1 MNVAKKKISGSQ
13 DTGGARDETLP
24 ISHFLFRIYCFLCF
38 SCCVWLSLVS
48 ERIHNCVSEIW
59 AVWDAELVL
68 FYILNKPPSQS
79 LYSSFE
85 RERDKLPN
93 QETCHTSPEGS
104 SSLLTRVG
112 CDAHETLNYS
122 LKDHRVRNCQALTTQ
137 NLCSIPIP
145 PSCRQ
150 NHNHNTINFFKR
162 AWLCWA
168 RKLRDGSS

>member
-1 MNVAKKKISGSQ
+1 MIICVYAWMLQKKKISGSQ
-13 DTGGARDETLP
+13 RTQAEPEMRRYQ
-24 ISHFLFRIYCFLCF
+24 SHTFFSGCIVFMLQLLC
-38 SCCVWLSLVS
+38 LV
-48 ERIHNCVSEIW
+48 EPGIRKNTCMCYVSEIW

-122 LKDHRVRNCQALTTQ
+122 LKDHRVLCLSICYLLCFSFKVHFLTVKYVKSNIGRWT
-137 NLCSIPIP
+137 
-145 PSCRQ
+145 
-150 NHNHNTINFFKR
+150 TT
-162 AWLCWA
+162 
-168 RKLRDGSS
+168 